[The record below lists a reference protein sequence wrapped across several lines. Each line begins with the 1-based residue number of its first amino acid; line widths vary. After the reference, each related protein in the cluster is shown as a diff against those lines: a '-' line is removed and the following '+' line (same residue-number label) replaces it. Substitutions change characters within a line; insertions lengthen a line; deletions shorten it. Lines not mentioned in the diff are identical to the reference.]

1 MVYEVDVTGGQREGV
16 GELRSGG
23 DYGRGRRRARWVTT
37 MHHNVRRSEE
47 GPLTQQ
53 SNLDDG
59 DNNTTTT
66 KRTKMSNSRSG
77 RVERIRGRKR
87 RRERGG

>member
-1 MVYEVDVTGGQREGV
+1 
-16 GELRSGG
+16 
-23 DYGRGRRRARWVTT
+23 

-87 RRERGG
+87 RRQGAWRIIDDDKLIFTLPI